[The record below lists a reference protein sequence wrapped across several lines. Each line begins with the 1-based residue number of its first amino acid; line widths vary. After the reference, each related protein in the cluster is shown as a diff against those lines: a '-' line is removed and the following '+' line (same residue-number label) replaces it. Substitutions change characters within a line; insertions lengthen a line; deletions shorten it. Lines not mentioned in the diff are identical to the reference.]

1 MANISTAKG
10 TMYLS
15 RKFYDNNKEL
25 IDNWV
30 KYYQTPQNYEYYGFA
45 YVNCPSLKTEA
56 CNSRLYGQW

>member
-15 RKFYDNNKEL
+15 RKFYDKNKEL

-30 KYYQTPQNYEYYGFA
+30 KFHQTPQ
-45 YVNCPSLKTEA
+45 KTM
-56 CNSRLYGQW
+56 NTMVLLI

>member
-15 RKFYDNNKEL
+15 RKFYNENKKL

-45 YVNCPSLKTEA
+45 YMKIEEVTEDEV
-56 CNSRLYGQW
+56 